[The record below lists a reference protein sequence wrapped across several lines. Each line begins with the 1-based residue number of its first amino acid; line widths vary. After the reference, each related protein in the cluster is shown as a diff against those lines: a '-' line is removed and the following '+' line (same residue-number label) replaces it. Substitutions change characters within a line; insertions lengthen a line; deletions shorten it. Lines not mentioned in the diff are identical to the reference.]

1 MNCKRKS
8 RRRFFLLM
16 QSRTSPISS
25 EFRGGGGLNTLNPPS
40 VRHCRPGFPITD
52 GSQYYPAGHEIFH
65 CCWSPIFVR
74 TYHICKSTPLERV
87 ASSWTFHSPFLQIPD
102 LLSLFRQNS
111 GFQIRLFPWAL
122 RRNLYRCR
130 FPCEHCVKSISSFST
145 DPNEEKALNMGQKV
159 SPKCQNKL
167 LIPYTVIWEM
177 PTLIVW
183 TFVSYPCFNLPKN
196 IS

>member
-1 MNCKRKS
+1 M
-8 RRRFFLLM
+8 
-16 QSRTSPISS
+16 RTQWTAKGNRDAGSS
-25 EFRGGGGLNTLNPPS
+25 CLCNRGLHRYLRNFGGGGLNTLNPPS

-145 DPNEEKALNMGQKV
+145 DPNEEKALNMGAESFSEMSEQT
-159 SPKCQNKL
+159 
-167 LIPYTVIWEM
+167 PYTLHCHLRNAHLNSLNICVIS
-177 PTLIVW
+177 L
-183 TFVSYPCFNLPKN
+183 F
-196 IS
+196 